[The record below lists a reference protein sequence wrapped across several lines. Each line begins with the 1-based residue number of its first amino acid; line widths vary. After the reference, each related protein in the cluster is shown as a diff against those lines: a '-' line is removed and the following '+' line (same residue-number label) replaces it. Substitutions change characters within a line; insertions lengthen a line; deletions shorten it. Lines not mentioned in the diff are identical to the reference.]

1 MTSTS
6 PLQDLTTRI
15 VRRPPHERLLAGL
28 LGAAT
33 VWAWVFVSDWVSG
46 APLRTAT
53 ILGHAVLSV
62 SGANTPAW
70 AAVLAFTIVHCL
82 LWTLVA
88 TLLLAAVHVAV
99 RTPAVLMFAVVVF
112 ILFQL
117 AIVAYSAAL
126 SQGPLG
132 VLAWRSVLVGNA
144 LGWIATLWYILRRH
158 PELRSEFGHTED

>member
-1 MTSTS
+1 MKRQAPYFTA
-6 PLQDLTTRI
+6 RI
-15 VRRPPHERLLAGL
+15 VRHPPHERLRAGL

-33 VWAWVFVSDWVSG
+33 VWLWVFVSDWASG
-46 APLRTAT
+46 VPLRTPT
-53 ILGHAVLSV
+53 LLGHAVLSV
-62 SGANTPAW
+62 TGADAPAW
-70 AAVLAFTIVHCL
+70 VAVIAFTIAHCG

-88 TLLLAAVHVAV
+88 TLLLAAVHVAA
-99 RTPAVLMFAVVVF
+99 RTPAVLMFVVVVF

-144 LGWIATLWYILRRH
+144 LGWVATLWYIVRQH
-158 PELRSEFGHTED
+158 PELRSEFAHSED